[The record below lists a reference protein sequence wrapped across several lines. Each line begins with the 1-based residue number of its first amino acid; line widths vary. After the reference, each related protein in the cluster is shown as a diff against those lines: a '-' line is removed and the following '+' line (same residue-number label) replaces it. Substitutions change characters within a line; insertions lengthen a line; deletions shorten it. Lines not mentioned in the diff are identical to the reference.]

1 MPEFR
6 VEWKENLNVQLGQL
20 GIKDAFDPTSADL
33 QFMLPNAE
41 NAFVKKV
48 TFFRSFLL
56 YSIRIRCCMPPISA
70 STCLESK
77 PLLPRLL
84 R

>member
-6 VEWKENLNVQLGQL
+6 VEWKENLNIQLGQL
-20 GIKDAFDPTSADL
+20 GIKDAFDPTNADL

-48 TFFRSFLL
+48 IFFHLVSFF
-56 YSIRIRCCMPPISA
+56 YSIRYR
-70 STCLESK
+70 
-77 PLLPRLL
+77 
-84 R
+84 

>member
-48 TFFRSFLL
+48 TFFRSSLF
-56 YSIRIRCCMPPISA
+56 
-70 STCLESK
+70 
-77 PLLPRLL
+77 
-84 R
+84 

>member
-6 VEWKENLNVQLGQL
+6 VEWKENLNIQLGQL

-48 TFFRSFLL
+48 IFFHLVFF
-56 YSIRIRCCMPPISA
+56 
-70 STCLESK
+70 
-77 PLLPRLL
+77 
-84 R
+84 